1 MTMEV
6 IVMRYVLLSLL
17 LSTIAVFSVLRTTA
31 SGDEGP
37 GFDPNGR
44 PYLLG
49 ATTDEGNGADPHG

>member
-17 LSTIAVFSVLRTTA
+17 LSTIAVFSIVRVTA
-31 SGDEGP
+31 AGDEGP

-44 PYLLG
+44 PYTLN
-49 ATTDEGNGADPHG
+49 ATTDEGNGIDPHG